1 MIAAMTAF
9 LAFMTA
15 VYDGKK
21 EVKNGA
27 IYEPRVA
34 LESKVKPE
42 LPPSSKAF
50 SPLRSMVVPTLCIS
64 FIWMFCMLAEVEA
77 MLRVAYVPGEVERRV
92 NRLLASIPP
101 RVRLV
106 TFKTVPD
113 VR

>member
-1 MIAAMTAF
+1 
-9 LAFMTA
+9 
-15 VYDGKK
+15 
-21 EVKNGA
+21 
-27 IYEPRVA
+27 
-34 LESKVKPE
+34 
-42 LPPSSKAF
+42 
-50 SPLRSMVVPTLCIS
+50 
-64 FIWMFCMLAEVEA
+64 MLAEVEA